1 MRDTRARLPND
12 QLDLF
17 HPPQTEPEWHTL
29 PEPARQ
35 QAVKLLAQL
44 FREHQQRLASAA
56 AQDREAG
63 DE

>member
-1 MRDTRARLPND
+1 MRYSRARLAND

-17 HPPQTEPEWHTL
+17 YPPPTQPDWHTL

-35 QAVKLLAQL
+35 QAVKLLARM
-44 FREHQQRLASAA
+44 FREHQQRLSRAA
-56 AQDREAG
+56 GQDREMG

>member
-1 MRDTRARLPND
+1 MRPSRARLVND

-17 HPPQTEPEWHTL
+17 HPPQTEPYWHTL

-35 QAVKLLAQL
+35 QAVKLLVRM
-44 FREHQQRLASAA
+44 FREHQQQLSRAA
-56 AQDREAG
+56 GQDREVG

>member
-1 MRDTRARLPND
+1 MRHSRTRRAND
-12 QLDLF
+12 QFDLF
-17 HPPQTEPEWHTL
+17 HPPPTQPDWHTL

-44 FREHQQRLASAA
+44 FREHQQRRSRAG
-56 AQDREAG
+56 AQDREVS

>member
-1 MRDTRARLPND
+1 MRPSRARLAND

-17 HPPQTEPEWHTL
+17 HPPQTEPDWHAL

-35 QAVKLLAQL
+35 QAVKLLARM
-44 FREHQQRLASAA
+44 FREHQQRLSRAA
-56 AQDREAG
+56 AQDREVG

>member
-1 MRDTRARLPND
+1 MRHSRARLAND

-17 HPPQTEPEWHTL
+17 HPPQSELDWHTL

-35 QAVKLLAQL
+35 QAVKLLVQL
-44 FREHQQRLASAA
+44 FREHQQRLYGATG
-56 AQDREAG
+56 QDQEAG